1 MNKEPWAPDTGALL
15 QTSSGALY
23 VPQASAAPNIWWFH
37 QVWSDRYPLAM
48 KETGVPREPPLIG
61 DPRLEALPLEK
72 AQQLGCP
79 DGVLSDVVSP
89 QPVHCTWVWVN
100 YDDLT
105 VLPNPGI
112 MVNKGNY
119 PQMAARFRLVNC
131 YNLPDGWSFFSGD
144 ETTS

>member
-1 MNKEPWAPDTGALL
+1 MIGT
-15 QTSSGALY
+15 
-23 VPQASAAPNIWWFH
+23 
-37 QVWSDRYPLAM
+37 
-48 KETGVPREPPLIG
+48 PLIG

-79 DGVLSDVVSP
+79 DGVLSDVAHNQSI
-89 QPVHCTWVWVN
+89 WFWVN
-100 YDDLT
+100 YNDLT